1 MVVLAEKLPPLRC
14 GVVHHSK
21 IFKADFQYVF
31 RESENLEILFHNS
44 LIDTVIDRF
53 GEDVPII
60 KADNEQFKAEVEVVI
75 SNAFFSWLFQFGD
88 KSKVLSP
95 QNAVEEMKALTE
107 KVLNLYKI

>member
-1 MVVLAEKLPPLRC
+1 MFS
-14 GVVHHSK
+14 G
-21 IFKADFQYVF
+21 
-31 RESENLEILFHNS
+31 ESENLEILFHNS

-60 KADNEQFKAEVEVVI
+60 KADNEYFKAEVEVVI